1 MASESCSRLY
11 RARKTCCE
19 MLQDRK
25 YIVAEQEIAETFHDF
40 QIRFEQNERTRSRM
54 LLIASHKANHNDRI
68 IVYFADETKKT
79 GVKPIRELS
88 DKMED
93 RNIPKAILVTQNI
106 LTAFAKDAIAEAAPK
121 HIIEY
126 FLEAELLVNITH
138 HELVPKHVPLTDDEK
153 RNLLERYKVKEIQL
167 PRMQSADP
175 VARYFG
181 LSRGKVVK
189 IIRPSETAGR
199 YVTYRL
205 VV

>member
-1 MASESCSRLY
+1 MTYS
-11 RARKTCCE
+11 
-19 MLQDRK
+19 
-25 YIVAEQEIAETFHDF
+25 
-40 QIRFEQNERTRSRM
+40 RSRM

>member
-126 FLEAELLVNITH
+126 FLEAELLVSYIFIS
-138 HELVPKHVPLTDDEK
+138 LV
-153 RNLLERYKVKEIQL
+153 LLRAFSN
-167 PRMQSADP
+167 RASANT
-175 VARYFG
+175 F
-181 LSRGKVVK
+181 LSTVIV
-189 IIRPSETAGR
+189 STCLACMCLC
-199 YVTYRL
+199 VSVCTCA
-205 VV
+205 